1 LLIIGAD
8 TVPLVEYQG
17 KATLLLKVIV
27 GYEWAL

>member
-1 LLIIGAD
+1 LIIGAD

-27 GYEWAL
+27 GY